1 MPAWRPRLALACLA
15 LAIRWRPD
23 FVSFKGHRGQRGHVA
38 RAAKGYG
45 VLRKLLQLQEEFLSL
60 PKTKDR
66 DAALLD
72 VRSPKEFAQ
81 GHVPGAQSLPL
92 LNDDERPAQ
101 RPDTKRPANSSS
113 TAREVACAHSPWQS
127 CCRGMALRLEKHLLV
142 MFVDGQQHTA
152 VIHLHAQPTLRWSD
166 GDVWLLK

>member
-60 PKTKDR
+60 PKTKEFVLDR
-66 DAALLD
+66 DWPSERLLAVESFLKKHQEHPQAALLD

-92 LNDDERPAQ
+92 QL
-101 RPDTKRPANSSS
+101 
-113 TAREVACAHSPWQS
+113 
-127 CCRGMALRLEKHLLV
+127 G
-142 MFVDGQQHTA
+142 
-152 VIHLHAQPTLRWSD
+152 
-166 GDVWLLK
+166 

>member
-92 LNDDERPAQ
+92 LNDDERAAVGTTFVQAFCWAPMAARKASSATGHQ
-101 RPDTKRPANSSS
+101 EAGQLLLYCKRGGMRS
-113 TAREVACAHSPWQS
+113 QS
-127 CCRGMALRLEKHLLV
+127 MAKLLSRHG
-142 MFVDGQQHTA
+142 FE
-152 VIHLHAQPTLRWSD
+152 PTLRWSD